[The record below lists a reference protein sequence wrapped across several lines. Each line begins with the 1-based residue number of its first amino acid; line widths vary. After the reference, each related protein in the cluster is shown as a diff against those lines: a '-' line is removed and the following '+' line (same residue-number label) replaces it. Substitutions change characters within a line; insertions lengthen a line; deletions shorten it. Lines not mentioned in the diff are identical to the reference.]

1 MLKKDDWE
9 LTLSELNNQK
19 NQLEIQTALN
29 KAAIKGVVELIN
41 KFKDDKPKNSTDK
54 IQPIL

>member
-19 NQLEIQTALN
+19 NQLEIQAALN
-29 KAAIKGVVELIN
+29 KAAIKGVVEMIK
-41 KFKDDKPKNSTDK
+41 KFKDEKPKNSTDK

>member
-1 MLKKDDWE
+1 MIKKDDLE

-19 NQLEIQTALN
+19 NQLEIQAALN
-29 KAAIKGVVELIN
+29 KAAIKGVVEMIN
-41 KFKDDKPKNSTDK
+41 EFKDEKPKNSTDK